1 MKKIIFISLILS
13 FSLTLSGC
21 WDSTETEKLGVVT
34 AMGISLDK
42 SNNFEIAV
50 QEESG
55 SRSNGQN
62 SNMTPFNTYCES
74 APTISEALQKI
85 TSSQSHKVYLAHTK
99 VIILSEELVSSKGL
113 LPVIDFCE
121 RDPQVRFITKV
132 LISKKGQF
140 EKIFSTDMGVNTD
153 TGTILDETI
162 RNEKYNS
169 LINAN
174 NLESFLELMNT
185 SGNDTFTAGVNT
197 SVKHSL
203 LNPSNITGS
212 NMVLNVKD
220 IAVFKGDK
228 MAGWLTGEES
238 RGLSWVYEDVKGGM
252 MTIKLDK
259 ENVSLRILK
268 ASSSITPVIKNGKAE
283 INISIKTVSNIFESQ
298 PDVDYMNPDIIKK
311 VTILQGEKIED
322 EISEALN
329 KSKVYDSDILGL
341 GNQINM
347 KYPLYWKNIEKDWY
361 SSYYPSLKVN
371 IYVSSQIQNIGK
383 NYKPFNR

>member
-1 MKKIIFISLILS
+1 MLLILS

-34 AMGISLDK
+34 ALGISIDK
-42 SNNFEIAV
+42 NKDFEIIV

-55 SRSNGQN
+55 SRN
-62 SNMTPFNTYCES
+62 SSQAGNLTPFNTYCES

-85 TSSQSHKVYLAHTK
+85 ASSQSHKVYLAHTK
-99 VIILSEELVSSKGL
+99 VIILSEELVSTKGS

-121 RDPQVRFITKV
+121 RNPQVRFITKI

-140 EKIFSTDMGVNTD
+140 EKIFSTDMGVNAD

-162 RNEKYNS
+162 KNEKYS
-169 LINAN
+169 STINAN
-174 NLESFLELMNT
+174 NLEDFLELMNT
-185 SGNDTFTAGVNT
+185 SGSDTFTSGVNI

-203 LNPSNITGS
+203 PNPSNMTES
-212 NMVLNVKD
+212 NKVLKVMD
-220 IAVFKGDK
+220 TAVFKGDK

-238 RGLSWVYEDVKGGM
+238 RGLYWVNEGVKGGM
-252 MTIKLDK
+252 MTIKFDDG
-259 ENVSLRILK
+259 NVSLRILK
-268 ASSSITPVIKNGKAE
+268 VDSSINPVIKNGKAE
-283 INISIKTVSNIFESQ
+283 ININIKTASNVFESQ
-298 PDVDYMNPDIIKK
+298 PDVDYMKPDIIKK
-311 VTILQGEKIED
+311 VKILQEKKIKD

-329 KSKVYDSDILGL
+329 KSKAYDSDSLGL
-341 GNQINM
+341 GNHINM

-361 SSYYPSLKVN
+361 SSYYPNLKVN
-371 IYVSSQIQNIGK
+371 IYISSQIQNIGK

>member
-1 MKKIIFISLILS
+1 MKKIILISLILS

-34 AMGISLDK
+34 ALGISLDK
-42 SNNFEIAV
+42 SNNFEVAV

-55 SRSNGQN
+55 SRSSQTG
-62 SNMTPFNTYCES
+62 SFTPFNSYCES
-74 APTISEALQKI
+74 APTITEALQKI
-85 TSSQSHKVYLAHTK
+85 TSNQSHKIYLAHTK
-99 VIILSEELVSSKGL
+99 VIILSEELVSTKGL

-153 TGTILDETI
+153 MGTILEETI
-162 RNEKYNS
+162 RNERYS
-169 LINAN
+169 SIINTN
-174 NLESFLELMNT
+174 NLDDFLELMNT
-185 SGNDTFTAGVNT
+185 SGSDTFTSGVNI
-197 SVKHSL
+197 SVKHQL
-203 LNPSNITGS
+203 LNKSNITGS

-238 RGLSWVYEDVKGGM
+238 RGLSWVNEGVKGGM
-252 MTIKLDK
+252 MTIKFDDG
-259 ENVSLRILK
+259 NVSLRMLK
-268 ASSSITPVIKNGKAE
+268 VDSSINPVIKNGKAE
-283 INISIKTVSNIFESQ
+283 ININVKTVSNVFESQ
-298 PDVDYMNPDIIKK
+298 PDVDYMKPDIIKK
-311 VTILQGEKIED
+311 VKILQGKKIED
-322 EISEALN
+322 EISQALN
-329 KSKVYDSDILGL
+329 KSKAFNSDILGL
-341 GNQINM
+341 GNHINM
-347 KYPLYWKNIEKDWY
+347 KYPLYWKDIEKDWY
-361 SSYYPSLKVN
+361 SSYYPDLKVN